1 MLAKFLGLFGFD
13 LNRQIQMLK
22 ERVEDFTR
30 EKTDQIKG
38 EVKEIGLMVAL
49 AAAGGIMALMTF
61 IIFLMAIYRWVA
73 TTAGPFTG
81 DVVVGGITAV
91 LALIFLVFASSRG
104 KSKLKVHDRTERI
117 IPEEEERVASSSP
130 LPRTQ
135 ENPSTPGIGIPS
147 AFGDLHPPLSGAVRE
162 FFSNAPRT
170 GTAIDSVINQVIHEA
185 STASGETVNV
195 AADIVRTGSRK
206 AVFGVLASSFLLG
219 LFLAR
224 KGGSPYSA
232 EGLSAP
238 ANKRPSE
245 LTQS

>member
-13 LNRQIQMLK
+13 LNRQIQLLK

-38 EVKEIGLMVAL
+38 EAKEIGLMVAL

-73 TTAGPFTG
+73 ATAGPLAG

-91 LALIFLVFASSRG
+91 LALIFLILASSRG

-117 IPEEEERVASSSP
+117 PEEEEKAASASP

-224 KGGSPYSA
+224 RGGSPYSA
-232 EGLSAP
+232 EGLSSP

>member
-13 LNRQIQMLK
+13 LNRQIQLLK

-91 LALIFLVFASSRG
+91 LALIFLVLASSRG

-117 IPEEEERVASSSP
+117 IPEEEEEGCLLFSAATHSRKPFNAGDRNSLSFWRSP
-130 LPRTQ
+130 SP
-135 ENPSTPGIGIPS
+135 
-147 AFGDLHPPLSGAVRE
+147 
-162 FFSNAPRT
+162 
-170 GTAIDSVINQVIHEA
+170 
-185 STASGETVNV
+185 
-195 AADIVRTGSRK
+195 IVRRSER
-206 AVFGVLASSFLLG
+206 VFFQC
-219 LFLAR
+219 
-224 KGGSPYSA
+224 
-232 EGLSAP
+232 AP
-238 ANKRPSE
+238 DRDRHRFGNKPSD
-245 LTQS
+245 S

>member
-13 LNRQIQMLK
+13 LNRQIQLLK

-38 EVKEIGLMVAL
+38 EAKEIGLMVAL
-49 AAAGGIMALMTF
+49 AAAGGIMTLMTF
-61 IIFLMAIYRWVA
+61 VIFLMAIYRWLA
-73 TTAGPFTG
+73 ATAGPLVG
-81 DVVVGGITAV
+81 YVVVGGITAV
-91 LALIFLVFASSRG
+91 LALIFFVLASSRT
-104 KSKLKVHDRTERI
+104 KSKLKVHDRTERTVH
-117 IPEEEERVASSSP
+117 EEEEKVASSFP
-130 LPRTQ
+130 LPGTQ
-135 ENPSTPGIGIPS
+135 DYPSAPGIGIPL

-224 KGGSPYSA
+224 KGGSRYSA

>member
-13 LNRQIQMLK
+13 LNRQIQLLK

-30 EKTDQIKG
+30 ETTVQIKG
-38 EVKEIGLMVAL
+38 EAKEIGLMIAL

-61 IIFLMAIYRWVA
+61 VIFLMAIYRWIA
-73 TTAGPFTG
+73 ATAGPLAG
-81 DVVVGGITAV
+81 YVVVGGITAV
-91 LALIFLVFASSRG
+91 LAVVLLVLASSRV
-104 KSKLKVHDRTERI
+104 KSKLKVQNRTERMVH
-117 IPEEEERVASSSP
+117 EEKKAASSSP
-130 LPRTQ
+130 PPRTQ
-135 ENPSTPGIGIPS
+135 ETYPSAPGIGIPL

-162 FFSNAPRT
+162 FFSNTPRT

-206 AVFGVLASSFLLG
+206 AVLGVLASSFLLG

-224 KGGSPYSA
+224 RVGPPYSA
-232 EGLSAP
+232 EGLSSSAD
-238 ANKRPSE
+238 KRPSE
-245 LTQS
+245 LTKS